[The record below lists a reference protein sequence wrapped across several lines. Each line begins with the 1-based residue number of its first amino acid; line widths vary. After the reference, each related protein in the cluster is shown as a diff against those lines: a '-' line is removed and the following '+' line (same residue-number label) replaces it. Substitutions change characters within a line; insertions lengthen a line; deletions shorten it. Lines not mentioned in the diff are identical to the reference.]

1 MGIVQKKYSVEDNIE
16 KWYNIRMK
24 IDELELYYG
33 GKIEVLKF
41 QYLAREIDREE
52 LELELYL
59 LDDDMTDDLEDDVL
73 SSEQYAALKDEID
86 EVLALDVDA
95 LEEEL

>member
-1 MGIVQKKYSVEDNIE
+1 METC
-16 KWYNIRMK
+16 
-24 IDELELYYG
+24 ELELYYG

-95 LEEEL
+95 LKEEL